1 MPIPSS
7 PPVWSMTTCPWEGAA
22 PLATRVYSVM
32 SAVTVMEPPFW
43 TVWPLKVM
51 VALAPSYPAF
61 TSKET
66 VWVQIPDST
75 VQPSPAGRNEPA
87 WFLIDRGNR
96 LTGNGGVNQIIG
108 SVKTA
113 EDGKL
118 VFDEDRFR
126 TIMADSNIYSQPRC
140 ADCYARW
147 NCGGG
152 CRLFHNL
159 FSKEYEDIR
168 CNFVRKA
175 LKRELHAVLSA
186 NFRKSTGKD
195 LGDYVREKIRHNE
208 L

>member
-1 MPIPSS
+1 MRISKS
-7 PPVWSMTTCPWEGAA
+7 DIISAA
-22 PLATRVYSVM
+22 IGVIAFLGGC
-32 SAVTVMEPPFW
+32 AVTDV
-43 TVWPLKVM
+43 PL
-51 VALAPSYPAF
+51 
-61 TSKET
+61 KET
-66 VWVQIPDST
+66 VWIPVSGSPVQA
-75 VQPSPAGRNEPA
+75 PATGDGVRA
-87 WFLIDRGNR
+87 WFSIDRENR

-186 NFRKSTGKD
+186 NFRKSTGKN